1 MLRFKR
7 LITRVGILGL
17 AGFSAACS
25 TVTFFIAN
33 VPASFGAH
41 ERTAGL
47 AYGSDRRQKL
57 DVYTP
62 VTKGSNR
69 PVVVFW
75 YGGSW
80 TSGSRSEY
88 KFVGAALAERGFVT
102 VVPDYRLFP
111 KVRFPTF
118 LDDAALA
125 VKWVQ
130 EHAQEFGG
138 DPRHVVLMGH
148 SAGAHMA
155 AYLAFN
161 SEVLTKAG
169 AHPEWIAGLVGLSG
183 PYSLAPNTRTLHAI
197 FGKPFSEADWQP
209 IRFVTRHSPPTFIAH
224 GLNDTLVSPIQAE
237 ELRDA
242 LRRNDVR
249 VVTEL
254 YPGRGHADTVASL
267 SVPARHRTPLLDDI
281 SKFIASVTPS
291 SAPTAALTSVPV
303 AVAR

>member
-1 MLRFKR
+1 MLRLKR
-7 LITRVGILGL
+7 LITRAGILGL

-25 TVTFFIAN
+25 SLSFLIAN
-33 VPASFGAH
+33 VPASFGEH

-47 AYGSDRRQKL
+47 AYGSERRQKL

-62 VTKGSNR
+62 VGKGTNR

-88 KFVGAALAERGFVT
+88 RFVGAALAQRGFVT
-102 VVPDYRLFP
+102 VLPDYRLYP
-111 KVRFPTF
+111 SVRFPTF

-138 DPRHVVLMGH
+138 DPRHIVLMGH
-148 SAGAHMA
+148 SAGAHIA
-155 AYLAFN
+155 SYVAFN
-161 SEVLTKAG
+161 SDALSRVG

-183 PYSLAPNTRTLHAI
+183 PYALAPNTRTLHKI
-197 FGKPFSEADWQP
+197 FGRPYSEADWQP
-209 IRFVTRHSPPTFIAH
+209 IRFVTRQSPPTFLAH
-224 GLNDTLVSPIQAE
+224 GLSDTLVSPRQAE
-237 ELRDA
+237 QLRDV

-249 VVTEL
+249 VVAEL
-254 YPGRGHADTVASL
+254 YAGRGHADTVASL
-267 SVPARHRTPLLDDI
+267 SVPARHRAPVLDDAA
-281 SKFIASVTPS
+281 KFIESVTTGATASVAVS
-291 SAPTAALTSVPV
+291 GAAV
-303 AVAR
+303 AVAQ